1 MDVARIELNGATLI
15 RNCLLPMP
23 KPPLEC
29 SERFDNISAVR
40 KTIFGLLEFRQRRS
54 EIALSVIAVIAE
66 SKMSFR

>member
-1 MDVARIELNGATLI
+1 MDVARIKLNGAALL
-15 RNCLLPMP
+15 RNRLVPMP

-40 KTIFGLLEFRQRRS
+40 KTIFGLLEFRERRS